1 VLFSGPSHIAAQ
13 EAQTELA
20 ERWGV
25 GVELWSATS
34 YKRLREQA
42 LEIERW
48 NRFHPGAEPRT
59 PLVTSLLSD
68 TPGPVIAVSDYIRAV
83 PEQIAR
89 FVPARFS
96 VLGTDGYGR
105 SDDRDALRS
114 FFETD
119 TPNVVISVLTELAHE
134 GTIGRQVLVD
144 AIAHYGIDADQTPPW
159 TR

>member
-1 VLFSGPSHIAAQ
+1 
-13 EAQTELA
+13 
-20 ERWGV
+20 
-25 GVELWSATS
+25 LWSATN

-48 NRFHPGAEPRT
+48 NRFHPGAEART

-68 TPGPVIAVSDYIRAV
+68 TPGPVVAVSDFMRAV

-89 FVPARFS
+89 FVPTSFTA
-96 VLGTDGYGR
+96 LGTDGYGR

-119 TPNVVISVLTELAHE
+119 APNLVIAVLTELAQD
-134 GTIGRQVLVD
+134 GTVGRQTLVD
-144 AIAHYGIDADQTPPW
+144 AVEHYGIDVDLSPPW